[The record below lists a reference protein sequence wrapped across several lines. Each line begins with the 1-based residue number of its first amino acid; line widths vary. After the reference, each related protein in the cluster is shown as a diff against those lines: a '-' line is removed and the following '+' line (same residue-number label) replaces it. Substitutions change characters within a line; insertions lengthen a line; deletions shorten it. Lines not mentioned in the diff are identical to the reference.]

1 MKLIRIAMA
10 ASATLLL
17 LVATGSNA
25 EDWARQSFDVKGVK
39 KAILTFE
46 YPLSWG
52 KKPKY
57 KTFDNITDISFGPYG
72 PKSKPLFLVHLQSV
86 PTIEAI
92 TAEQLKKIAESDVR
106 LLAEEAFESEIPI
119 NELQGPNNRILYYSI
134 TDKEKKWGEFD
145 YLTKAVVASGALL
158 TNVYFFSSDGAP
170 DFGSDALRMME
181 SIKFTPPPDGEKDK

>member
-25 EDWARQSFDVKGVK
+25 EDWAQQSFDVKGVK

>member
-1 MKLIRIAMA
+1 MKSIRIAIVT
-10 ASATLLL
+10 SGTLLL
-17 LVATGSNA
+17 LLATNTNA
-25 EDWARQSFDVKGVK
+25 EDWARQSFDVQGLK
-39 KAILTFE
+39 KASLAFE

-57 KTFDNITDISFGPYG
+57 KTFDNVTDISFGPYG
-72 PKSKPLFLVHLQSV
+72 PKSKTFFLVHLQSV
-86 PTIEAI
+86 PTVEVI
-92 TAEQLKKIAESDVR
+92 TAEQLQKIAESDVR

-119 NELQGPNNRILYYSI
+119 NEMQGPNNRILYYSI

-170 DFGSDALRMME
+170 DFGSDAMRMME
-181 SIKFTPPPDGEKDK
+181 SITFTPPPAEKKDE

>member
-1 MKLIRIAMA
+1 MA

-86 PTIEAI
+86 PTIEVI

-119 NELQGPNNRILYYSI
+119 NELQGPNNRILYYTI

>member
-1 MKLIRIAMA
+1 MKLVRIAMA

-86 PTIEAI
+86 PTIEVI

-119 NELQGPNNRILYYSI
+119 NELQGPNNRILYYTI